1 MLFSVI
7 PQNMLSK
14 KDLAAQVNFFFFL
27 NHFSIPQ
34 PKCSILNGTD
44 IFLT

>member
-14 KDLAAQVNFFFFL
+14 KDLAAQVNFFFFFFKSFL
-27 NHFSIPQ
+27 NS
-34 PKCSILNGTD
+34 TA
-44 IFLT
+44 